1 MVLKDFITFFLE
13 ISFVILCTV
22 CGLLLLLVALFVI
35 VSIHACKQN
44 QKRLNK
50 TKHYEKLTLKR
61 DISIS
66 REVIPIPYPKE
77 NQNTYYLPQ
86 GENIFHYDGE
96 PADHSDFGFKYSENE
111 SHKNY
116 DCSTPPGSI
125 TSRASSLKRPLK
137 VVKSSF
143 YHSDSDTQEGFS
155 LSEVADSEPFK
166 GKSERACTLDLMES
180 SSFSS
185 GKLKFTLKYETNN
198 SRLIIEIKKAFD
210 LKNIYNIEESDFST
224 YVTFCLI
231 PEDFGWFRTRII
243 ESNQNPEYNETVKVH
258 NIKYHKLREYSI
270 TFFVMHCGIAG
281 ERPIGRLL
289 FSLNDIQRDH
299 VVELCEEVLNT

>member
-1 MVLKDFITFFLE
+1 MVVKDFIIFFLE
-13 ISFVILCTV
+13 ISFIILCTV
-22 CGLLLLLVALFVI
+22 CGFLFLLVALFAI
-35 VSIHACKQN
+35 VSIHACNQN

-66 REVIPIPYPKE
+66 KEVIPIPYPKE
-77 NQNTYYLPQ
+77 IQNTYYLRQ

-111 SHKNY
+111 SHRNY
-116 DCSTPPGSI
+116 DCFTPPGSV

-143 YHSDSDTQEGFS
+143 YHSDSDTQEAFS
-155 LSEVADSEPFK
+155 LSEFADLEPFK
-166 GKSERACTLDLMES
+166 SKLDVAYTIDSMES

-185 GKLKFTLKYETNN
+185 GKLKFSLKYETNK
-198 SRLIIEIKKAFD
+198 SRLIIEIKNAFD

-243 ESNQNPEYNETVKVH
+243 ESSQNPEYNETVKID

-270 TFFVMHCGIAG
+270 TFFVMHCGIAN